1 MPVAE
6 RDVARA
12 VVLDAADQVLLFHT
26 HDPTYPELGTW
37 WELPG
42 GGIEAGESHVDTL
55 VRELAEE
62 AGLTIRPDQV
72 GAASWRR
79 RSTFRYRGERRH
91 YREVVAVVRIGLTA
105 PPVDGTGRVDFE
117 DEDYF
122 DHRWWPV
129 AEITASAQRFYPGR
143 LPGLLAALLRGEQI
157 DEPFERWS

>member
-37 WELPG
+37 WEVPG